1 MAKDKETTSPA
12 GSGDAKLEAF
22 SRTVAAVATL
32 PRPDQVDVLRAAAN
46 FFGLV
51 IVMEPPR

>member
-1 MAKDKETTSPA
+1 MAKDTQTTSPA
-12 GSGDAKLEAF
+12 GDAKLEAF

-32 PRPDQVDVLRAAAN
+32 SRPDQLDVLRAAAN

-51 IVMEPPR
+51 IVMESPR

>member
-1 MAKDKETTSPA
+1 MAKNKETTSPA
-12 GSGDAKLEAF
+12 GDAKLEAL
-22 SRTVAAVATL
+22 SKTIAAVGTL

-46 FFGLV
+46 FFSLV